1 MSVCCGYCVLSG
13 RDLCDKLITR
23 PEESYRL
30 WCDLEKQTSWM
41 RRPRHTRWLSRQ
53 DRKKNYVM
61 LLLYSY
67 IKRNIDS
74 FHGATAPSVPGFPHY
89 RASTITLSHTT
100 LGRIS
105 DQPDNT
111 QHSQETDIHAPGG
124 IRTLNPSK
132 RAAADPRVRPRG
144 HWKGQ

>member
-1 MSVCCGYCVLSG
+1 MHSRPVSLKSIVVKHGN
-13 RDLCDKLITR
+13 ITR
-23 PEESYRL
+23 L
-30 WCDLEKQTSWM
+30 QIFL
-41 RRPRHTRWLSRQ
+41 
-53 DRKKNYVM
+53 NYVM

-67 IKRNIDS
+67 VKRNIDS
-74 FHGATAPSVPGFPHY
+74 FHGATAPSVPGSPHY
-89 RASTITLSHTT
+89 RAFTITVRHTT
-100 LGRIS
+100 LSRMS
-105 DQPDNT
+105 DWPDNT